1 MANAIWKHPHLRTG
15 ASVVAL
21 LALAVAAG
29 CAAQGEMTNL
39 WRDPTLTSG
48 SIHKVFVVAIRKDP
62 VRRRAWED
70 AFAGALTAR
79 GVAATASYHTFGEAA
94 PDTQDVIDVV
104 RRDGYDAVLVSTRLP
119 DEETSRHV
127 PGEYRQEQISDRNFY
142 GYGRF
147 HSYWV
152 SVQDPGYTETDTII
166 RLQTDIWSTVR
177 GRDHLVWSGTL
188 STLESVTCRTAR
200 RAVDDEIVPELVKQG
215 VVPNKAR

>member
-15 ASVVAL
+15 ASAVAL
-21 LALAVAAG
+21 LALAVTAG

-39 WRDPTLTSG
+39 WHDPTLASG

-70 AFAGALTAR
+70 AFAEALTAR
-79 GVAATASYHTFGEAA
+79 GVAATASYRAFGEAA
-94 PDTQDVIDVV
+94 PDTQQVIDTV
-104 RRDGYDAVLVSTRLP
+104 RRDGYDAVLLSSRLP
-119 DEETSRHV
+119 DEATSRHV

-166 RLQTDIWSTVR
+166 RLQTDLWAT
-177 GRDHLVWSGTL
+177 GQGDAHLVWSGTL
-188 STLESVTCRTAR
+188 STLESVTGRTVK
-200 RAVDDEIVPELVKQG
+200 RAVDEEIIPELVKQG
-215 VVPNKAR
+215 VVPRETR